1 MRNGPSGHGLK
12 DPDTAVVEAMGQGFC
27 QPLDEFVQFEQVID
41 MAPTPSVKP
50 PHIAQRK
57 DRCGGQPVI
66 KGTKFPVRSV
76 VAYVLQQGMTP
87 EELVERFPHVSL
99 AQVYDALSYYYDHKD
114 QIDRDLLENTEA
126 HWRSRV

>member
-1 MRNGPSGHGLK
+1 
-12 DPDTAVVEAMGQGFC
+12 
-27 QPLDEFVQFEQVID
+27 
-41 MAPTPSVKP
+41 MAPTHSVKP

-76 VAYVLQQGMTP
+76 VAYVLQQGVTP
-87 EELVERFPHVSL
+87 EELVAHFSHVSL
-99 AQVYDALSYYYDHKD
+99 AQAYDVPSYYYDHKG
-114 QIDRDLLENTEA
+114 QTDRDLPENTEA